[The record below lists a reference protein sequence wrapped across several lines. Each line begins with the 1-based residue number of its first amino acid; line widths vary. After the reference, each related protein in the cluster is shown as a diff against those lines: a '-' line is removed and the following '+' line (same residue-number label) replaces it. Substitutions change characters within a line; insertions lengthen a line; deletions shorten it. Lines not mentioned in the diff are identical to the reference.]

1 MTDLEL
7 HAHLK
12 IRPGKLEGFKQ
23 QAAEC
28 VRVAREVDTRTIR
41 YDWFISHDGTQ
52 CEVHEAYVDSE
63 GMLEHARNISDARGK
78 LLAEFADDH
87 YMTFYGEVSREL
99 FDLVEEMQKAGHV
112 RVTWFDFVQGLEVP
126 ASA

>member
-1 MTDLEL
+1 MTELEL

-12 IRPGKLEGFKQ
+12 IRPGKLEEFKQ

-52 CEVHEAYVDSE
+52 CEVHE
-63 GMLEHARNISDARGK
+63 
-78 LLAEFADDH
+78 
-87 YMTFYGEVSREL
+87 VSREL
-99 FDLVEEMQKAGHV
+99 FDLVDAMQKAGHV